1 MRFPLITAACVF
13 SVLVASTGQAL
24 AEPTDVE
31 VRVMARG
38 AKFLG
43 GYEAPVRV
51 LLTDADTGE
60 TLARGLTA
68 GTTGDTGKIMA
79 AGNATT
85 AALSSKDSAVFR
97 TTLEID
103 RPRRVTLSVT
113 GPLSQPQATTTAT
126 STQWI
131 LPGHPLT
138 AGDGWRMELPGLI
151 VDLASPVAYRRVK
164 AGAGISLL
172 ASVTM
177 LCGCSI
183 SNTGPWRVGETE
195 VEAYV
200 TVDGGAPRR
209 YRLDFNPETAL
220 FSAGIRTDTPG
231 LYEVDI
237 RAWMGASNNAGVAR
251 TAFFVD

>member
-1 MRFPLITAACVF
+1 MRFPIIAATCI
-13 SVLVASTGQAL
+13 LPLMVASIDQAP

-43 GYEAPVRV
+43 GYAAPVRV

-60 TLARGLTA
+60 ILARGLTA
-68 GTTGDTGKIMA
+68 GTTGDTGTIMA
-79 AGNATT
+79 AGNAM
-85 AALSSKDSAVFR
+85 AATLSSKDSAVFR

-151 VDLASPVAYRRVK
+151 VDLVSPAAYRRAK

-177 LCGCSI
+177 LCGCAI
-183 SNTGPWRVGETE
+183 SSNGPWRADMTE

-209 YRLDFNPETAL
+209 YRLDFDPETAL
-220 FSAGIRTDTPG
+220 FGAAIRTDTSG

-237 RAWMGASNNAGVAR
+237 RAWMGESNNAGVAH